1 MAKRSP
7 LTLRSGASARGGQGF
22 KILGAVSLA
31 LLLTACGTP
40 KSRPAGSPHAVAP
53 AISEA
58 GSYHV
63 DRAQSELRILVYRAG
78 PMERLGHNHVI
89 VNRAVD
95 GAVAYAGDLSAASFS
110 LSIPSAA
117 FRVDDADM
125 RAEEGADFAEDVS
138 DDAKAGTLR
147 NMLSA
152 AVLDAAQFPDIAI
165 RSISMSGTN
174 GSPEATL
181 NVRVAGHESR
191 LVVPFTVDIS
201 PGRLVARG
209 TLTLRQSAL
218 GLTPLSIFLGALRV
232 QDEMR
237 LKFKFVAVYEPGA
250 GVH

>member
-1 MAKRSP
+1 MA
-7 LTLRSGASARGGQGF
+7 TRGGRGF
-22 KILGAVSLA
+22 KILGGVSLA
-31 LLLTACGTP
+31 LLLAACGAP
-40 KSRPAGSPHAVAP
+40 KSRPAPSPRPVAP
-53 AISEA
+53 AISQA

-63 DRAQSELRILVYRAG
+63 DPAQSELRILVYRAG
-78 PMERLGHNHVI
+78 AMERLGHNHVV

-95 GAVAYAGDLSAASFS
+95 GGVAYAGDLSAASFA

-138 DDAKAGTLR
+138 DDGKAGTLR

-152 AVLDAAQFPDIAI
+152 TVLDAAQFPDTTI
-165 RSISMSGTN
+165 RSVSITSTG
-174 GSPEATL
+174 GSLEATL
-181 NVRVAGHESR
+181 KVSVAGHEST

-201 PGRLVARG
+201 PGRLTARG

-218 GLTPLSIFLGALRV
+218 GLTPISIFLGAIRV

-237 LKFKFVAVYEPGA
+237 VKFRFVAVQKPGA
-250 GVH
+250 GAN

>member
-1 MAKRSP
+1 MAKHSP
-7 LTLRSGASARGGQGF
+7 LASRPGASERGGRGF
-22 KILGAVSLA
+22 NILGASLA
-31 LLLTACGTP
+31 LLLTACGAP
-40 KSRPAGSPHAVAP
+40 KSRPPGSPHPVAP
-53 AISEA
+53 VISQA

-95 GAVAYAGDLSAASFS
+95 GGVAYAGDLSAASFS

-117 FRVDDADM
+117 FQVDDADM
-125 RAEEGADFAEDVS
+125 RDEEGADFAEDVS

-152 AVLDAAQFPDIAI
+152 AVLDAVQFPDTAI
-165 RSISMSGTN
+165 RSVTITGTN
-174 GSPEATL
+174 GSLEATL
-181 NVRVAGHESR
+181 KVSVAGHEST

-201 PGRLVARG
+201 PGRLTARG
-209 TLTLRQSAL
+209 ALTLKQSAL
-218 GLTPLSIFLGALRV
+218 GLTPLSVFLGALRV

-237 LKFKFVAVYEPGA
+237 VKFRFVAVQEPGA
-250 GVH
+250 HAN